1 MKTDDLKQEGQCAIH
16 DVSTR
21 FDSIE
26 ICTYSKDSVC
36 KLIEDKHITCNGKC
50 SENSG
55 KCKFY
60 IGLRRV

>member
-1 MKTDDLKQEGQCAIH
+1 MENTKNEQQCAIH

-26 ICTYSKDSVC
+26 ICTYSKDNEC
-36 KLIEDKHITCNGKC
+36 KLIEDKFIICNGKC

-60 IGLRRV
+60 IGLRSV